1 MIVRRKHHYIAGRC
15 SVASNV
21 GEALRVAAL
30 AREALVASSV
40 EEADEHG
47 AGKDGERA
55 DDWYDNRCSNR
66 GEAVGFR
73 AGERRDVRRGGGGR
87 RVRRRGRD

>member
-1 MIVRRKHHYIAGRC
+1 MIVRRKRHYIASRC

-21 GEALRVAAL
+21 GEALRVAPL

-73 AGERRDVRRGGGGR
+73 AGERRDVRR
-87 RVRRRGRD
+87 